1 MKVAASLIALV
12 AVPLALS
19 ACTQAQPS
27 RGTMA
32 VAPAVTVT
40 GPAESCIPLR
50 PMSSTPVRDNRTID
64 FIVSGNRGYRNT
76 LSADCPGLKSGDGF
90 SYETSLSQLCST
102 DIIHV
107 IENYGGGIH
116 RGASC
121 GLGQFVP
128 VTFER

>member
-1 MKVAASLIALV
+1 MKIVASLVAIA
-12 AVPLALS
+12 AVPFALS
-19 ACTQAQPS
+19 ACTQAEPS
-27 RGTMA
+27 RASMA

-40 GPAESCIPLR
+40 GPPQSCIPLR

-76 LSADCPGLKSGDGF
+76 LPADCPGLRSNDGF

-107 IENYGGGIH
+107 IENYGGSIH

-128 VTFER
+128 VTFAR